1 MGGREEREG
10 RRGGGGERE
19 RGGREG
25 VRERVWERNGGA
37 NETCNPIEHGNT
49 YRYKC
54 TCTYHVTGRGL
65 WAWLRG

>member
-1 MGGREEREG
+1 MGGG
-10 RRGGGGERE
+10 RRGKGGGEE
-19 RGGREG
+19 EVKGRGRREG
-25 VRERVWERNGGA
+25 ARERVWERNGGA